1 MSFWQSRSPR
11 TLSIFAGL
19 LSMVLLFAV
28 ASLGAP
34 VFDRLSL
41 LVFDQY
47 QKVKPRSPG
56 GAPVLIVDI
65 DEASIEKIGQWPWP
79 RSQLAQLVDHLG
91 QLGAAVIAFDMTFA
105 EPDRTSLEK
114 TLADL
119 RAAGAQ
125 IAFPDGMPELDNDA
139 VFERTLSRNP
149 TVAGFAF
156 DDQLASDIPEPKSGY
171 AFGGADARDILP
183 AKTGALT
190 NLPAFDAAASGIGF
204 FSLPPEVDGIIRK
217 VPLIESANGGVHLT
231 LGLETL
237 RVGQGAS
244 NIVVRSTGASGE
256 IDSGIPAIVDVRVGD
271 AIVPTDA
278 EGNLLLYYS
287 GRTADRALAA
297 HELLIEPIDFDGLAQ
312 RVGGHI
318 ILIGT
323 SALGL
328 RDLRSTPLQASTPGV
343 TIHAELI
350 DQIWSQTFLKR
361 PDYMKGLEYVVA
373 VLVTILLIVMV
384 RPGQPFVNA
393 SLALALLAFLV
404 AVSWYFFDTRQ
415 VLVDPLLPALATVLV
430 FISVTIAQYLSSE
443 REKRFIRSAF
453 GHYLAPAMVNRLS
466 EDPTG
471 LKLGGE
477 MRELTLL
484 FCDIR
489 GFTSL
494 SEELDPEGL
503 TQLLNDFLTPM
514 TDELLKSGATI
525 DKYMGDAI
533 MAFWNAPLAVPDHRQ
548 EAVKAALAMMRRL
561 RTLNREKGFEIRIGI
576 GLNTGPCCVGNLGS
590 SQRFNYSAI
599 GDAVNVAARIEGVT
613 KAYGLPVLLE
623 GSVLE
628 DGLQGL
634 QEAGVIVLEVD
645 RVRVVG
651 RDEPLV
657 LHTAIER
664 PDLGDTSETDLLD
677 AHAALL
683 DVYRNGDFEMALE
696 RANSLHETAPPLLQG
711 LYQTYIDRLNGMIKM
726 PPADW
731 DGIHQFDKK

>member
-1 MSFWQSRSPR
+1 MSVY
-11 TLSIFAGL
+11 AAL
-19 LSMVLLFAV
+19 LSVALLFV
-28 ASLGAP
+28 AASVGAP

-47 QKVKPRSPG
+47 QKTKPRPPG

-65 DEASIEKIGQWPWP
+65 DEASINRIGQWPWP
-79 RSQLAQLVDHLG
+79 RSQMAQMVDRLG
-91 QLGAAVIAFDMTFA
+91 ELGAAVIAFDMTFS
-105 EPDRTSLEK
+105 EPDRTSLDK
-114 TLADL
+114 TISDL
-119 RAAGAQ
+119 RAAGAE
-125 IAFPDGMPELDNDA
+125 IAFPDGTPELDND
-139 VFERTLSRNP
+139 VIFERTLARNP
-149 TVAGFAF
+149 TVTGFAF
-156 DDQLASDIPEPKSGY
+156 DDQLASDIPEPKGGY
-171 AFGGADARDILP
+171 AFAGSDAREIL
-183 AKTGALT
+183 ATKTGALS
-190 NLPAFDAAASGIGF
+190 NLPSFDAAAAGIGF

-217 VPLIESANGGVHLT
+217 VPLIESAEGGVHLT

-237 RVGQGAS
+237 RVAQGAS

-278 EGNLLLYYS
+278 VGNLLLYYS
-287 GRTADRALAA
+287 GRTTDKTVAA
-297 HELLIEPIDFDGLAQ
+297 HELLIDPIDHEGLAE
-312 RVGGHI
+312 RVAGHI
-318 ILIGT
+318 ILVGT

-328 RDLRSTPLQASTPGV
+328 RDLRATPLQAATPGV

-350 DQIWSQTFLKR
+350 DQIWAQTFLKR
-361 PDYMKGLEYVVA
+361 PDYMKGLEYIVA
-373 VLVTILLIVMV
+373 IMVTLLLIVMV

-393 SLALALLAFLV
+393 SLALALLACIV

-415 VLVDPLLPALATVLV
+415 VLFDPLLPGLATVVV
-430 FISVTIAQYLSSE
+430 FVAVTIAQYLSSE
-443 REKRFIRSAF
+443 REKRFIRGAF
-453 GHYLAPAMVNRLS
+453 GHYLAPSMVNRLS
-466 EDPTG
+466 SDPSV

-503 TQLLNDFLTPM
+503 TSLLNDFLTPM

-533 MAFWNAPLAVPDHRQ
+533 MAFWNAPLSVPDHRQ

-561 RTLNREKGFEIRIGI
+561 QALNREKGIEIRIGI

-623 GSVLE
+623 SSLLE
-628 DGLQGL
+628 DGTSSL
-634 QEAGVIVLEVD
+634 EDAGIMVLEVD

-651 RDEPLV
+651 RDEPLILNTV
-657 LHTAIER
+657 IEKQ
-664 PDLGDTSETDLLD
+664 DLGAIGESGLMQTHEALLD
-677 AHAALL
+677 AYRDGTFELAL
-683 DVYRNGDFEMALE
+683 D
-696 RANSLHETAPPLLQG
+696 RARSLQETAPPLLQG
-711 LYQTYIDRLNGMIKM
+711 LYQTYVDRLEALIKA
-726 PPADW
+726 PPDHW